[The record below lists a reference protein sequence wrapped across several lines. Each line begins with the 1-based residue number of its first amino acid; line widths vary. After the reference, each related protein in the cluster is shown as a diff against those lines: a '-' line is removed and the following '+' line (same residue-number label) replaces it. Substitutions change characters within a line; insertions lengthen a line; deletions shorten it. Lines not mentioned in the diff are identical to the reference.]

1 MKIEDICENY
11 EIEDS
16 DRQFQYI
23 EKTKNIRY
31 RFRKKLPKKY
41 NKVIFE
47 EKNEPNLKKKNLK
60 E

>member
-23 EKTKNIRY
+23 EKTRKIRC
-31 RFRKKLPKKY
+31 RFKKKLPKKY
-41 NKVIFE
+41 NKVIY
-47 EKNEPNLKKKNLK
+47 K
-60 E
+60 